1 MIRRPPRTTRTDTLF
16 PYTTLFRSLRMT
28 LSACELKY
36 CRLIAHEAKPIESIE
51 DRLNGGIR
59 GARPISVF
67 DAEQELSAMMA
78 CIKQV
83 EERRACT
90 ADMKVTRWRRG
101 KSRYH
106 ALILNCCVHAM
117 RSEEIE

>member
-1 MIRRPPRTTRTDTLF
+1 MTRRPPRSTRTYTLV
-16 PYTTLFRSLRMT
+16 PYTTLV
-28 LSACELKY
+28 LS
-36 CRLIAHEAKPIESIE
+36 IESIE
-51 DRLNGGIR
+51 ERLNGGIR

-78 CIKQV
+78 CIKPV

-117 RSEEIE
+117 EIGRAHV